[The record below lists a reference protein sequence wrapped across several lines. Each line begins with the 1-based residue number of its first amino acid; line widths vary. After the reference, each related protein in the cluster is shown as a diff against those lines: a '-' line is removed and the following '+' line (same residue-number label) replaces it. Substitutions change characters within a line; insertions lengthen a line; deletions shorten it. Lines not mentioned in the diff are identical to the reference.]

1 MIKESDEVVFF
12 INKTFMCP
20 KCKKEFEKNEHY
32 FQTIQAQN
40 MVNLISGAEE
50 IKDMCMN
57 ITGFSGLIFFILMV
71 MITGNICRIIML
83 MK

>member
-1 MIKESDEVVFF
+1 MQK
-12 INKTFMCP
+12 NL
-20 KCKKEFEKNEHY
+20 KNEHY

-57 ITGFSGLIFFILMV
+57 ITGFQD
-71 MITGNICRIIML
+71 
-83 MK
+83 